1 MQCLRAPA
9 RDMQRRMEVNMSYSK
24 STAVYSLKTYWT
36 ESFNIDPCLI
46 LIGLDIPLH
55 IGPHS

>member
-1 MQCLRAPA
+1 
-9 RDMQRRMEVNMSYSK
+9 MSYSK